1 MSQKLQ
7 KILKV
12 AIDCPLRQVFDYLA
26 PETMQQLQPGM
37 RVTVPFGRRK
47 LTGMIDALSEHSHYD
62 KSKLKFIEALLDE
75 KPLLSENLLNLLG
88 FIAAYYQAPF
98 GELIFNAL
106 PKALRLGEDFSHFIA
121 TYKIHLN
128 EDLKLTPAQKALADY
143 IQANPGKSLVGYQLQ
158 GFSPRSFEALKNLN
172 LLAVDQGPQSKIWHS
187 KPSHIALN
195 AEQLAA
201 ISQIK
206 NQPGFQV
213 FLLDGVTGSGKTEI
227 YLQIIAAALAQ
238 NQQALVLVPEIN
250 LTPQTIQRFKARFQA
265 PIYPLHS
272 ALNELEK
279 LNAWLKAKTGEAAI
293 IIGTRSAVFAPLEN
307 LGVIVVDEEHDL
319 SFKQQ
324 TGTKYHARDVAIM
337 RAKLSQIP
345 IILGSATPSLESIA
359 KVKQGKFQEIKLT
372 KRAVAIAL
380 PNWQVIDLRGKK
392 LKAGLSD
399 ELIEKIAKQLLDGHQ
414 VMLFLNRRGMARSFL
429 CHICGYIAHC
439 KRCDA
444 HLTLHETPKRLICH
458 HCGGQQMVY
467 QNCPECQSQAILSL
481 GVGTERLEL
490 ELKTLFPRY
499 KTLRIDRDT
508 SRNKKDLETNLN
520 SILNFDAQ
528 ILIGTQMLAKGHHFP
543 RVSLVAL
550 VDVDSSLYCGEFH
563 ASERLAQLITQ
574 VAGRAGREMP
584 GEVILQTHHPEHH
597 LLRILL
603 ENNYQR
609 AADFILTERELTQLP
624 PFTHLIL
631 WRAESLQKADAENFL
646 NHIARLAKNNK
657 LDAVKLL
664 GPMPAMMEKRLGK
677 YRMQLILQA
686 SHRKTLHDFNQAL
699 LSQAEALKIAKKCRW
714 SVDIDPQ
721 EVF

>member
-1 MSQKLQ
+1 MRQ
-7 KILKV
+7 KILKI

-26 PETMQQLQPGM
+26 PDKMQPLQPGM
-37 RVTVPFGRRK
+37 RVRVSFGRRK
-47 LTGMIDALSEHSHYD
+47 LTGMIDTLCDHSDYARN
-62 KSKLKFIEALLDE
+62 KLKFAEDLLDE
-75 KPLLSENLLNLLG
+75 KPLLGENLLNLLR
-88 FIAAYYQAPF
+88 FSADYYQAPL
-98 GELIFNAL
+98 GELIFNTL
-106 PKALRLGEDFSHFIA
+106 PKALRQGEHFSDLIQ
-121 TYKIHLN
+121 TYKIQLIQN
-128 EDLKLTPAQKALADY
+128 IKLTKAQQALADY
-143 IQANPGKSLVGYQLQ
+143 IEENPGKSWLDYQLQ
-158 GFSPRSFEALKNLN
+158 GFSPRSFEALKKLN
-172 LLAVDQGPQSKIWHS
+172 LLENVHAQPVNTLCSQTNHLT
-187 KPSHIALN
+187 LN

-201 ISQIK
+201 VTQIEK
-206 NQPGFQV
+206 SCGFQV
-213 FLLDGVTGSGKTEI
+213 FLLNGVTGSGKTEI
-227 YLQIIAAALAQ
+227 YLQIISQVLKK
-238 NQQALVLVPEIN
+238 NKQALVLVPEIN
-250 LTPQTIQRFKARFQA
+250 LTPQTIQRFKARFA
-265 PIYPLHS
+265 VPIYPLHS

-279 LNAWLKAKTGEAAI
+279 LNAWLKAKTSEAAI

-307 LGVIVVDEEHDL
+307 LGVIVIDEEHDL

-324 TGTKYHARDVAIM
+324 TGIKYHARDVAIM
-337 RAKLSQIP
+337 RAKLNQIP
-345 IILGSATPSLESIA
+345 IILGSATPSLDSLF
-359 KVKQGKFQEIKLT
+359 KVNQGKFQEIKLT
-372 KRAVAIAL
+372 RRAAAVAL

-399 ELIEKIAKQLLDGHQ
+399 ELIGKIQSQLLSGHQ
-414 VMLFLNRRGMARSFL
+414 VILFLNRRGMARSFL
-429 CHICGYIAHC
+429 CHLCGYIAHC

-458 HCGGQQMVY
+458 HCGSQQIIY
-467 QNCPECQSQAILSL
+467 QHCPECQSQAIFSL
-481 GVGTERLEL
+481 GVGTERVEL
-490 ELKTLFPRY
+490 ALKTLFPEY

-508 SRNKKDLETNLN
+508 SRSKKALETNLN

-550 VDVDSSLYCGEFH
+550 IDVDSSLYCGEFH

-603 ENNYQR
+603 ENNYQH

-624 PFTHLIL
+624 PFTYLIL
-631 WRAESLQKADAENFL
+631 WRAESHDKSNAEQFL
-646 NHIARLAKNNK
+646 NHITRLAKNNK
-657 LDAVKLL
+657 PASIKLF

-686 SHRKTLHDFNQAL
+686 QNRKILHDFNQTL
-699 LSQAEALKIAKKCRW
+699 LSQAQTLKIAKKCRW
-714 SVDIDPQ
+714 SVDVDPQ